1 MAEFPVAA
9 GCESPCHPASS
20 LSVCQTGL
28 HSLGGL
34 AVEAAFAAFFIF
46 SAPDGA
52 GQIGRPGMNL
62 VSLSGGDL
70 SIRWWV

>member
-1 MAEFPVAA
+1 MQCLTDSMAEFLVAV

-34 AVEAAFAAFFIF
+34 AVEAAFAAFLYF
-46 SAPDGA
+46 
-52 GQIGRPGMNL
+52 QLLTVPGK
-62 VSLSGGDL
+62 
-70 SIRWWV
+70 